1 LKRRAITAQNAL
13 VPSRILVLAG
23 ALALSGLA
31 LSAQIPQG
39 VFTETFPAE
48 EFAAHRS
55 QVIQAIGDGVAIL
68 QGAVER
74 PAELPF
80 RQGAQ
85 FFYLTGVEVP
95 RAILLIDGR
104 AKTST
109 LFIDPAGYRVRALGP
124 SLTAEPE
131 AAKIT
136 GLDAVVARDQFA
148 AAVQAIGRD
157 GRKVFTPFGSDVV
170 GGGSRAEANGLETA
184 SKRDAWDGR
193 STRPEAF
200 MEKLRASSGRADL
213 VIENLDPIVDRA
225 RAIKTPREVVVIREA
240 TRIAGV
246 GIMEAMREAEP
257 GMYEYELQAVAE
269 YVFKKYGSQGPA
281 YFALVATGPNMVYSH
296 YHKGTRRLAAGDLVQ
311 FDYAPDFQYYVSDVT
326 RVFPANG
333 KFTPIQREF
342 YSIYLAMYRALI
354 SEIRP
359 NVPVRDLLQ
368 AAGRK
373 MDAAIQA
380 TTFTSA
386 NIRSAAQAFADRY
399 KNSQGS
405 SFGHS
410 IGLEVHD
417 VGSGRP
423 AGGAPVTLIPGQL
436 FTIEPA
442 LQVPEEGLAM
452 RLEDALLVTGNGVE
466 NLSAF
471 VPLEIAAIEKL
482 MAEPGISALIKS
494 RKGGRP

>member
-1 LKRRAITAQNAL
+1 
-13 VPSRILVLAG
+13 VLPRLSLLAS

-31 LSAQIPQG
+31 LSAQIPQS
-39 VFTETFPAE
+39 VFTDAFPPE
-48 EFAAHRS
+48 EFVARRS
-55 QVIQAIGDGVAIL
+55 QVMEAIGDGVAVI

-80 RQGAQ
+80 RQSAQ

-109 LFIDPAGYRVRALGP
+109 LYIDPAGYRVRALGP
-124 SLTAEPE
+124 SLMVAPE
-131 AAKIT
+131 SAKVT

-148 AAVQAIGRD
+148 AAVQGIGKEN
-157 GRKVFTPFGSDVV
+157 RKVFFAFGSEVV

-184 SKRDAWDGR
+184 SKRDPWDGR
-193 STRPEAF
+193 ATRPEAF
-200 MEKLRASSGRADL
+200 IEKLRTTSGRADL
-213 VIENLDPIVDRA
+213 AIENLDPLVDRM
-225 RAIKTPREVVVIREA
+225 RVVKSPREIAVIREA

-246 GIMEAMREAEP
+246 GIMEAMRESEP

-296 YHKGTRRLAAGDLVQ
+296 YHKGTRKLAAGDLVQ

-342 YSIYLAMYRALI
+342 YSIYLAMYKALI
-354 SEIRP
+354 AEIRP
-359 NVPVRDLLQ
+359 GVPVRDLLQ
-368 AAGRK
+368 AAGRR

-380 TTFTSA
+380 TKFTSP
-386 NIRSAAQAFADRY
+386 NIQAAAQRFADRY
-399 KNSQGS
+399 RNSQGS

-417 VGSGRP
+417 VGRGRP
-423 AGGAPVTLIPGQL
+423 TDGAPVVLYPGQL

-452 RLEDALLVTGNGVE
+452 RLEDALLVTMTGVE

-471 VPLEIAAIEKL
+471 VPLEIAAIERL

>member
-1 LKRRAITAQNAL
+1 
-13 VPSRILVLAG
+13 
-23 ALALSGLA
+23 

-39 VFTETFPAE
+39 VFTEVFPPE
-48 EFAAHRS
+48 EFAARRA
-55 QVIQAIGDGVAIL
+55 QVIQAIGDGVAIM
-68 QGAVER
+68 QGAVEK

-109 LFIDPAGYRVRALGP
+109 VYIEPAGYRVRALGP
-124 SLTAEPE
+124 SLTAGPE
-131 AAKIT
+131 AAKVS
-136 GLDAVVARDQFA
+136 GLDAVLPRDQFT
-148 AAVQAIGRD
+148 AAVQAIGKEN
-157 GRKVFTPFGSDVV
+157 RKVFTSFGENVV
-170 GGGSRAEANGLETA
+170 GGGSRAEANGVESS
-184 SKRDAWDGR
+184 SKRDPWDGR
-193 STRPEAF
+193 ATRVEAF
-200 MEKLRASSGRADL
+200 QDRLRAATGRPDL
-213 VIENLDPIVDRA
+213 AIENLDPFIDRL
-225 RAIKTPREVVVIREA
+225 RAVKSPREIAVIREA

-281 YFALVATGPNMVYSH
+281 YFSLVATGPNMVYSH
-296 YHKGTRRLAAGDLVQ
+296 YHKGTRKLANGDLVQ

-333 KFTPIQREF
+333 KFTPMQREF

-373 MDAAIQA
+373 MDAAIQS
-380 TTFTSA
+380 TKFTSA
-386 NIRSAAQAFADRY
+386 AIKKAAEDFAGRY
-399 KNSQGS
+399 RNSQGS

-417 VGSGRP
+417 VGRGRP
-423 AGGAPVTLIPGQL
+423 ADGSPVTLVPGQL

-442 LQVPEEGLAM
+442 LQVPDEGLAM
-452 RLEDALLVTGNGVE
+452 RLEDALLVTATGVE
-466 NLSAF
+466 NLSMF
-471 VPLEIAAIEKL
+471 VPLDMSAIEKL
-482 MAEPGISALIKS
+482 MAEPGISALIRT

>member
-1 LKRRAITAQNAL
+1 ML
-13 VPSRILVLAG
+13 SRVSVIAS

-39 VFTETFPAE
+39 VFTDAFPAE
-48 EFAAHRS
+48 EFAARRA
-55 QVIQAIGDGVAIL
+55 QVMQAIGDGVAVI

-80 RQGAQ
+80 RQSAQ

-95 RAILLIDGR
+95 RAILLLDGR

-109 LFIDPAGYRVRALGP
+109 LYIDPAGYRVRALGP
-124 SLTAEPE
+124 SLMVAPE
-131 AAKIT
+131 SAKVT
-136 GLDAVVARDQFA
+136 GLDSVVARDQFT

-157 GRKVFTPFGSDVV
+157 NRKVYFSFGSEVV

-184 SKRDAWDGR
+184 SKRDPWDGR
-193 STRPEAF
+193 GTRPEAF
-200 MEKLRASSGRADL
+200 IEKLKATSGRADL
-213 VIENLDPIVDRA
+213 VIENLDPLVDRI
-225 RAIKTPREVVVIREA
+225 RAVKSPREIAVIREA

-296 YHKGTRRLAAGDLVQ
+296 YHKGTRKLAAGDLVQ

-342 YSIYLAMYRALI
+342 YSIYLAMYKALI
-354 SEIRP
+354 AEIRP

-368 AAGRK
+368 AAGRR

-380 TTFTSA
+380 TKFTSA
-386 NIRSAAQAFADRY
+386 NIQAAAQRFADRY

-417 VGSGRP
+417 VGRGRP
-423 AGGAPVTLIPGQL
+423 PDGAPVALVPGQL

-452 RLEDALLVTGNGVE
+452 RLEDALLVTESGVE

-494 RKGGRP
+494 RKGGRK

>member
-1 LKRRAITAQNAL
+1 MVRRTLPVFLLFAL
-13 VPSRILVLAG
+13 VPVAAS
-23 ALALSGLA
+23 
-31 LSAQIPQG
+31 QIPQG
-39 VFTETFPAE
+39 AYTEAFPPE
-48 EFAAHRS
+48 EFAAHRAA
-55 QVIQAIGDGVAIL
+55 VFAEIGDAVAVI
-68 QGAVER
+68 QGAVEQ

-80 RQGAQ
+80 RQSAQ
-85 FFYLTGVEVP
+85 FYYLTGVEVP
-95 RAILLIDGR
+95 RAILVMDGR

-109 LFIDPAGYRVRALGP
+109 LYIDPAGFRVRAFGA
-124 SLTAEPE
+124 SLTAGPE

-136 GLDAVVARDQFA
+136 GLDAVVPRDAFTA
-148 AAVQAIGRD
+148 AAQALGRD
-157 GRKVFTPFGSDVV
+157 NRRVFVAAGSDVT
-170 GGGSRAEANGLETA
+170 GGGSRAEANGLEAAT
-184 SKRDAWDGR
+184 KRDPWDGR
-193 STRPEAF
+193 ATRYEAF
-200 MEKLRASSGRADL
+200 VDRLRAAAGRPDL
-213 VIENLDPIVDRA
+213 AVENLDPIVDRA
-225 RAIKTPREVVVIREA
+225 RAVKSPREIAVIREA
-240 TRIAGV
+240 TRIAGL

-257 GMYEYELQAVAE
+257 GMFEYELQAVAE
-269 YVFKKYGSQGPA
+269 YVFKKHGAQGPA
-281 YFALVATGPNMVYSH
+281 YFALVATGPNTVYSH

-333 KFTPIQREF
+333 KFTPLQREL
-342 YSIYLAMYRALI
+342 YGIYLAMYTALM

-380 TTFTSA
+380 TTFQNA
-386 NIRSAAQAFADRY
+386 NIKAAAQRFADRY

-417 VGSGRP
+417 VGRGRP
-423 AGGAPVTLIPGQL
+423 PEGTPVMLLPGQL

-452 RLEDALLVTGNGVE
+452 RLEDALLVTATGYE

-482 MAEPGISALIKS
+482 MAEPGISALIKA
-494 RKGGRP
+494 RR